1 MLSITIRM
9 QCSYT
14 GMLSRNI
21 RILYIDTRML
31 YSHTRMLYFIIL
43 LDTIIFFHTLTGI
56 YPHDVYANAYITVK
70 RNCLRS
76 YD

>member
-21 RILYIDTRML
+21 RILYIDTRILYSYTRML

-43 LDTIIFFHTLTGI
+43 MDTIIFFHTFTGI
-56 YPHDVYANAYITVK
+56 
-70 RNCLRS
+70 
-76 YD
+76 